1 MKKNDK
7 AALADTNKNG
17 EYEKTRVLEIRK
29 EFERRQNERR
39 TLESSWLL
47 NMNFMIGNQY
57 ATIDQ
62 NGNVVENGKQYFWQ
76 QREVFNHIAPM
87 IESRQ
92 AKLLRVRADVSVRP
106 ASSDEKDISAAKT
119 AGKILKAV
127 MGDCGS
133 DKIFSTATMWSEICG
148 TAFFKVVWNSKKTFK
163 GTRNFDCAGDIEI
176 SVCPPYEIYP
186 DNLSAA
192 NVEELVSVIHAR
204 AYPVSEIKEIW
215 DADVKAEDVN
225 VFSMDQS
232 STLGGLGYNAST
244 SRIFNEIKSNHAI
257 VIEMYEKPSAE
268 YPSGR
273 LTIIAGD
280 KLLYE
285 GELPYVNGPDSK
297 RIFPFIRQCAIEV
310 PASFFGVS
318 LIERAI
324 PIQRAYN
331 AVKNRKHEFLN
342 RISMGVLAVEDGSVD
357 TDNLEEEGLSPG
369 KILIYRQGSNPPAML
384 NYGNVPAEFQLE
396 EIRLLEEFNNISGLG
411 ELSSDVYSGRASISG
426 YALSLLIEQD
436 DTRLNVSSS
445 LIRSAIKDMG
455 KHILRLYRQFAGSAR
470 LLRVAGENGKIE
482 LERFSGS
489 DLNSDDIVFDTET
502 EISDTPATRKNQIL
516 EILNQGLLYDE
527 NGKLPEASKVKVL
540 EILGF
545 GNWESARALDE
556 LHLLKAE
563 KENLSQEKIEVEEVD
578 DHTLHITQHTKAI
591 ISEEYSFSD
600 EKKKEL
606 IEHIRDHKR
615 FIRLTK
621 SIETEEQNG

>member
-1 MKKNDK
+1 MMKKNEK
-7 AALADTNKNG
+7 TVLPEKRVNK
-17 EYEKTRVLEIRK
+17 EYEKTRVNEIRK
-29 EFERRQNERR
+29 EFERRQSERR

-92 AKLLRVRADVSVRP
+92 AKLMRVRADISVRP
-106 ASSDEKDISAAKT
+106 ASNDERDISASKT

-127 MGDCGS
+127 MGDLGS
-133 DKIFSTATMWSEICG
+133 DRIFSTATMWSEICG
-148 TAFFKVVWNSKKTFK
+148 TVLYKVVWNSKKTTKVSQSFK
-163 GTRNFDCAGDIEI
+163 GDIDI

-186 DNLSAA
+186 DNLSAGA
-192 NVEELVSVIHAR
+192 VDELVSIIHAR

-215 DADVKAEDVN
+215 GVDVKAEDVN
-225 VFSMDQS
+225 VFSMDQA

-257 VIEMYEKPSAE
+257 VIEMYEKPSE
-268 YPSGR
+268 KFKNGR
-273 LTIIAGD
+273 LSIIAGD

-285 GELPYVNGPDSK
+285 GELPYLNGADGK
-297 RIFPFIRQCAIEV
+297 RVFPFIRQCALEV

-324 PIQRAYN
+324 PVQRAYN

-384 NYGNVPAEFQLE
+384 SYGNVPAEFQLE
-396 EIRLLEEFNNISGLG
+396 EVRLLEEFNDISGLS
-411 ELSSDVYSGRASISG
+411 ELSSDIYSGKGNISG
-426 YALSLLIEQD
+426 YALSLIIEQD
-436 DTRLNVSSS
+436 DTRLNVSSG
-445 LIRSAIKDMG
+445 LIRSAIKEMG
-455 KHILRLYRQFAGSAR
+455 KHILRLYKQFSGSER

-482 LERFSGS
+482 LERFSSS

-516 EILNQGLLYDE
+516 EILNQGLLFDE
-527 NGKLPEASKVKVL
+527 NGKLPEATKVKVL

-545 GNWESARALDE
+545 GNWEAARALDE

-563 KENLSQEKIEVEEVD
+563 KENLSKEKIEVEEVD
-578 DHTLHITQHTKAI
+578 DHNLHITQHIKAV
-591 ISEEYSFSD
+591 ISDEYGLTP
-600 EKKKEL
+600 EKKKVL

-615 FIRLTK
+615 FLRLNK

>member
-1 MKKNDK
+1 MKKNEK
-7 AALADTNKNG
+7 IVMPEALDNK
-17 EYEKTRVLEIRK
+17 EYEKIRVNEIRK

-92 AKLLRVRADVSVRP
+92 AKLMRVRADISVRP
-106 ASSDEKDISAAKT
+106 ASNDEQDVSAAKT

-133 DKIFSTATMWSEICG
+133 DKIFSNATMWSEICG
-148 TAFFKVVWNSKKTFK
+148 TVFYKIVWNSKKRAKVSQTGK
-163 GTRNFDCAGDIEI
+163 GDIDI

-186 DNLSAA
+186 DNLSSPT
-192 NVEELVSVIHAR
+192 VCELVSIIHAR

-215 DADVKAEDVN
+215 GSDVKSEDVN
-225 VFSMDQS
+225 VFSMDQA
-232 STLGGLGYNAST
+232 STLGGLGYSAST

-257 VIEMYEKPSAE
+257 VIEMYEKPSE
-268 YPSGR
+268 KFKRGR
-273 LTIIAGD
+273 LSIIAGD

-285 GELPYVNGPDSK
+285 GELPYLNGDNEE
-297 RIFPFIRQCAIEV
+297 RVFPFIRQCALEV

-324 PIQRAYN
+324 PVQRAYN

-384 NYGNVPAEFQLE
+384 SYGNVPAEFQLE
-396 EIRLLEEFNNISGLG
+396 EIRLLEEFNDISGLS
-411 ELSSDVYSGRASISG
+411 ELSSDVYSGKGNISG
-426 YALSLLIEQD
+426 YALSLIIEQD
-436 DTRLNVSSS
+436 DTRLNVSSG
-445 LIRSAIKDMG
+445 LIRSAIKEMG
-455 KHILRLYRQFAGSAR
+455 KQILRLYKQFGGTER

-482 LERFSGS
+482 MERFSSS

-516 EILNQGLLYDE
+516 EILNQGLLFDE
-527 NGKLPEASKVKVL
+527 NGKLPEATKVKVL

-563 KENLSQEKIEVEEVD
+563 KENLSKEKIEVEEVD
-578 DHTLHITQHTKAI
+578 DHILHITQHTKAV
-591 ISEEYSFSD
+591 ISDEYSLKG

-615 FIRLTK
+615 FLRLTK
-621 SIETEEQNG
+621 SIDTEEQNG